1 MWVKPVFSGG
11 TRVGTLISKF
21 EDNYRDIDIKHITV
35 FHCDRTKCND
45 KDDLTS
51 LTTIDAKYLY
61 AGEGCYDADAKAE
74 RVCEGSDRD
83 GNGCVLKCMTHSFR
97 YGEQRRGA
105 PPSSNHDEGVVDPD
119 SC

>member
-1 MWVKPVFSGG
+1 MLEEHQ
-11 TRVGTLISKF
+11 TSKTC
-21 EDNYRDIDIKHITV
+21 IVITK
-35 FHCDRTKCND
+35 T
-45 KDDLTS
+45 TS